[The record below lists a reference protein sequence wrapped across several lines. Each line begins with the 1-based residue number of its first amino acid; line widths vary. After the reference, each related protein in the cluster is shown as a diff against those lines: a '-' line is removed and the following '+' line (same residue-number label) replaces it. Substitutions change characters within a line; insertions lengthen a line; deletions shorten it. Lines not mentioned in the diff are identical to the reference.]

1 MNDKKKILVTDDEFA
16 IANALSLK
24 LTKLGF
30 EVKVASN
37 GEEAFNLIKTENFD
51 LVLMDLMMDKKDGFS
66 VLEDMRKE
74 NMATPVIITSNLGQD
89 EDKKRAE
96 NLGAVGYFVKSNT
109 PISEIV
115 EKVEKILQV
124 I

>member
-1 MNDKKKILVTDDEFA
+1 MENKKKILVTDDEFA

-24 LTKLGF
+24 LSKLGF
-30 EVKVASN
+30 DVKIAN
-37 GEEAFNLIKTENFD
+37 DGEEAFNLIKSENFD
-51 LVLMDLMMDKKDGFS
+51 IVLMDLMMDKKDGFS

-74 NMATPVIITSNLGQD
+74 NIGTPVIITSNLGQD
-89 EDKKRAE
+89 EDKERAE
-96 NLGAVGYFVKSNT
+96 KLGAVGYFVKSNT

>member
-1 MNDKKKILVTDDEFA
+1 MESKKKILITDDEFA
-16 IANALSLK
+16 IANALLLK

-30 EVKVASN
+30 DAKIAQN
-37 GEEAFNLIKTENFD
+37 GEEAFNLIKGENFD
-51 LVLMDLMMDKKDGFS
+51 LILMDLMMDKKDGFS

-74 NMATPVIITSNLGQD
+74 NIGTPVIITSNLGQT
-89 EDKKRAE
+89 EDKERAE
-96 NLGAVGYFVKSNT
+96 KLGAVGYFVKSDT

-115 EKVEKILQV
+115 DKVNKILQV

>member
-30 EVKVASN
+30 DVKIASN
-37 GEEAFNLIKTENFD
+37 GEEAFNLIKSETFD

-74 NMATPVIITSNLGQD
+74 NIGTPVIITSNLGQD
-89 EDKKRAE
+89 EDKERAE
-96 NLGAVGYFVKSNT
+96 KLGAVGYFVKSNT